1 MEIIRNVAG
10 MELKITL
17 TEEELRSIVAE
28 FATITFNGTKTKT
41 EPEMHP
47 ISRKLEPEPKKF
59 TMPKTTH
66 VGRMTDHMTE
76 VKEMLDQDYSYGQIA
91 TYFGVSWTTVSKYVK
106 MWGFTRPGAAR
117 YHKKGI
123 TMEDARAMLESR
135 RNGKRYTDIAK
146 SYGITEDVARR
157 WINKAMGAEVTAA

>member
-28 FATITFNGTKTKT
+28 FATITFNGTQTKT
-41 EPEMHP
+41 EPET
-47 ISRKLEPEPKKF
+47 KQEPKKF

-66 VGRMTDHMTE
+66 VGRMTDHMAE

-106 MWGFTRPGAAR
+106 MWGFTRPSAAR

-146 SYGITEDVARR
+146 SYGITEDVVRR